1 MEIKEETCEV
11 LNTAWLPE
19 EPQEPW
25 PLFIVSLKALGKL
38 AVGRLEAVTKGV
50 GWETHSMLNPK
61 ELKASSGCGSSH
73 YPCPSGHWALCSR
86 T

>member
-19 EPQEPW
+19 ELQEPW

-38 AVGRLEAVTKGV
+38 AVGRLDAVTKGV
-50 GWETHSMLNPK
+50 GVGDSQYAQPQGAQSFLEVWE
-61 ELKASSGCGSSH
+61 
-73 YPCPSGHWALCSR
+73 
-86 T
+86 